1 MSFHEGLSWLCQI
14 AMFVVLGLLVFPS
27 RLVPVAG
34 VAVAIALF
42 LMLVARPLSV
52 AACLLPF
59 RTARNELTYVSR
71 VGLRGSV
78 PIVLATYPAVYG
90 IPGADVIFHLVFF
103 IVITSVL
110 LQGLSLVPCARWLGV
125 TEPGTQRASD

>member
-1 MSFHEGLSWLCQI
+1 MT
-14 AMFVVLGLLVFPS
+14 
-27 RLVPVAG
+27 RLPQVAAVC
-34 VAVAIALF
+34 VALALF
-42 LMLVARPLSV
+42 LMFVARPIRVMLCM
-52 AACLLPF
+52 APF
-59 RTARNELTYVSR
+59 RPRRKEMAYVSW

-125 TEPGTQRASD
+125 TEPEAGKPQS